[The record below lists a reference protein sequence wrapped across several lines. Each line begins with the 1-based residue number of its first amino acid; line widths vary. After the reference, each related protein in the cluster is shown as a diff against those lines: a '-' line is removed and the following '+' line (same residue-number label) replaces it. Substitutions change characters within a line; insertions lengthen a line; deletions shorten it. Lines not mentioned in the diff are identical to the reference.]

1 MRVQVDEVCWSVDG
15 QAILNDVSL
24 EIEPSSLVGLIGPNG
39 SGKSTLLRCIY
50 RLYRPDSGT
59 ITLDG
64 EDLQAMGTRESARRT
79 AVVLQEYPTDF
90 QFTVEEI
97 VSMGRNPHKG
107 MFDMDNDQDYRVV
120 RDALDR
126 VGMTNF
132 ASRNFNTLSGG
143 EKQRVI
149 IARTLAQQAQFLVL
163 DEPTNHLDIRYQ
175 LETMELVKGL
185 GITTLA
191 ALHDLNIAASY
202 CDAIYVIN
210 GGKIVASGPPQH
222 VLQPDLIQEI
232 FGVGSS
238 TITDPLTG
246 RPRITFFLNGDQNGN
261 HDGNHDGNRAHHANG
276 HSAAVEMEAPG
287 ATAL

>member
-15 QAILNDVSL
+15 QPILNDVSL
-24 EIEPSSLVGLIGPNG
+24 EIEPGSLVGLIGPNG

-50 RLYRPDSGT
+50 RLHRPDSGT

-64 EDLQAMGTRESARRT
+64 KDLQALGSRESALRT

-132 ASRNFNTLSGG
+132 TSRNFNTLSGG

-202 CDAIYVIN
+202 CDAIYVID

-222 VLQPDLIQEI
+222 VLQPDLIQEV

-238 TITDPLTG
+238 MITDPLTG

-261 HDGNHDGNRAHHANG
+261 HDGNRAHHANG
-276 HSAAVEMEAPG
+276 HAAAVEMEAPG

>member
-1 MRVQVDEVCWSVDG
+1 MRVQVDEVCWAVDG
-15 QAILNDVSL
+15 QLILNDVSL
-24 EIEPSSLVGLIGPNG
+24 EIEPNSLVGLIGPNG

-64 EDLQAMGTRESARRT
+64 EDLQALGSRESALRT

-126 VGMTNF
+126 VDMTNF

-163 DEPTNHLDIRYQ
+163 DEPTNHLDIRSQ

-202 CDAIYVIN
+202 CDMIYVID
-210 GGKIVASGPPQH
+210 GGKIVASGPPQQ
-222 VLQPDLIQEI
+222 VLQPDLIQEV

-238 TITDPLTG
+238 MIADPLTG
-246 RPRITFFLNGDQNGN
+246 RPCITFFLNGDQ
-261 HDGNHDGNRAHHANG
+261 DGNHDGNRTHHAKG
-276 HSAAVEMEAPG
+276 HAAAVEMEAPS